1 MKSFVRILKPAFI
14 ASFAVLLT
22 ACSGGSSGGSYSGGG
37 GSSSTYGPHSS
48 SYASAS
54 GFVDALNDVD
64 NAAFPYD
71 NYIVKDQYDTIRN
84 DEDFFVIGDEEYQ
97 ENVGVS
103 LQYLRSIVYYSY
115 YSSNYNLADEFRDV
129 QADDEYFTGLI
140 GDGYGNDYEI
150 VDYYGSDSYG
160 DPVYVGYDSGLFYE
174 DEQQTYDVS
183 LMSGEAEGRA
193 FYEKAAKVSLAYSV
207 GIETSLA
214 LVTLGDK
221 VEKMLDKTNGEI
233 TLQDQ
238 MALVSD
244 LEHMTGV
251 SLQDVNE
258 AAKNPK
264 AKSDLVQRVAD
275 KIGTTSS
282 NLEQRILPDVFGLEL

>member
-1 MKSFVRILKPAFI
+1 MNSFVRLLKPAFL

-22 ACSGGSSGGSYSGGG
+22 ACSGGGGGGSYNGGGG
-37 GSSSTYGPHSS
+37 GSSYGAHSS
-48 SYASAS
+48 PYITAN
-54 GFVDALNDVD
+54 GFVNALNNVD
-64 NAAFPYD
+64 NASFPYD
-71 NYIVKDQYDTIRN
+71 NYIVKDEWDTIRN
-84 DEDFFVIGDEEYQ
+84 DEDWFVVWDEEYQ
-97 ENVGVS
+97 ENVAVS

-115 YSSNYNLADEFRDV
+115 YSSNSNLADEYRDI
-129 QADDEYFTGLI
+129 QADDQYFTGLI

-160 DPVYVGYDSGLFYE
+160 DPVYIGYDSGLFYE

-193 FYEKAAKVSLAYSV
+193 FYEKAAKVSYAYSV

-214 LVTLGDK
+214 LVTLGEK
-221 VEKMLDKTNGEI
+221 VEKMLDKTDGEI
-233 TLQDQ
+233 TLEDQ

-251 SLQDVNE
+251 TLQEVNE
-258 AAKNPK
+258 AARSLE
-264 AKSDLVQRVAD
+264 AKDDLVQRVAD

-282 NLEQRILPDVFGLEL
+282 NLEQRIMPDIFGLEL

>member
-1 MKSFVRILKPAFI
+1 MKSLVRLLKPVSVL
-14 ASFAVLLT
+14 SFAVFLT
-22 ACSGGSSGGSYSGGG
+22 ACSGGG
-37 GSSSTYGPHSS
+37 GSSSGGGSGSTWGPHSS
-48 SYASAS
+48 PSITSNR
-54 GFVDALNDVD
+54 FIDALNDVD
-64 NAAFPYD
+64 NAVFPLD
-71 NYIVKDQYDTIRN
+71 NYIVKDEWETIRD
-84 DEDFFVIGDEEYQ
+84 DEDWFVIWDEEYQ
-97 ENVGVS
+97 ENVAVS

-115 YSSNYNLADEFRDV
+115 YSSDTNLADEFRDI
-129 QADDEYFTGLI
+129 QADDEYFNGII

-150 VDYYGSDSYG
+150 VDYYGSNSYG

-174 DEQQTYDVS
+174 DEEQTYDVS

-193 FYEKAAKVSLAYSV
+193 FYEKAAKVSYAYSV

-221 VEKMLDKTNGEI
+221 VEKMLDKTDGEI
-233 TLQDQ
+233 TLEDQ

-251 SLQDVNE
+251 TLQEVNE
-258 AAKNPK
+258 AARSPE
-264 AKSDLVQRVAD
+264 AKDDLVQRVAD

-282 NLEQRILPDVFGLEL
+282 NLEQRILPDVFGLDL

>member
-1 MKSFVRILKPAFI
+1 MKSFVRLLKPAFI

-22 ACSGGSSGGSYSGGG
+22 ACSGGGGGSSSGGGG
-37 GSSSTYGPHSS
+37 GSSYGAHSS
-48 SYASAS
+48 PYITAN

-71 NYIVKDQYDTIRN
+71 NYIVKDEWDTIRN
-84 DEDFFVIGDEEYQ
+84 DEDWFVVWDEEYQ
-97 ENVGVS
+97 ENVAVS

-115 YSSNYNLADEFRDV
+115 YSSNSNLADEYRDI
-129 QADDEYFTGLI
+129 QADDEYFNGLI

-193 FYEKAAKVSLAYSV
+193 FYEKAAKVSYAYSV

-221 VEKMLDKTNGEI
+221 VEKMLDKTDGEI
-233 TLQDQ
+233 TLEDQ

-251 SLQDVNE
+251 TLQEVNE
-258 AAKNPK
+258 AARSPE
-264 AKSDLVQRVAD
+264 AKHDLVQRVAD

>member
-1 MKSFVRILKPAFI
+1 MKSFVRLMKPAFI

-22 ACSGGSSGGSYSGGG
+22 ACSGGGGGTGG
-37 GSSSTYGPHSS
+37 GSSYGAHSS
-48 SYASAS
+48 PYVTAS
-54 GFVDALNDVD
+54 GFVDALDDVD
-64 NAAFPYD
+64 GASFPYD
-71 NYIVKDQYDTIRN
+71 NYIVKDEYDTIRN
-84 DEDFFVIGDEEYQ
+84 DEDWFVIWDQEYQ
-97 ENVGVS
+97 ENVAVS

-115 YSSNYNLADEFRDV
+115 YSSNNNLADEFRDI
-129 QADDEYFTGLI
+129 QSDDEYFNGLI

-193 FYEKAAKVSLAYSV
+193 FYEKAAKVSYAYSV

-221 VEKMLDKTNGEI
+221 VEKMLDKTDGEI
-233 TLQDQ
+233 TLEDQ

-251 SLQDVNE
+251 TLQEVNE
-258 AAKNPK
+258 AAQSPA
-264 AKSDLVQRVAD
+264 AKENLVKRVAD

-282 NLEQRILPDVFGLEL
+282 NLEQRILPDVLGLEL